1 MTRERTLSDITEK
14 NCGGAMGAAERRSLQ
29 AEISLTNAIDTWPQF
44 KRTYFIALNY
54 THACDVGGRY
64 VQMSTMPT
72 ED

>member
-1 MTRERTLSDITEK
+1 
-14 NCGGAMGAAERRSLQ
+14 MGPAERRSLQ
-29 AEISLTNAIDTWPQF
+29 AEISLTNAIDTWPLL

-64 VQMSTMPT
+64 VQMSPMPT